1 MPADAFALKEN
12 LAGAV
17 FDKTCDNEHS
27 TASLG
32 DSEVSR
38 IESSPRD
45 RVPEFIH
52 FTEESSK
59 VAALRGRE
67 ESEDVFQHQPP
78 RSTSLH
84 KVEE

>member
-1 MPADAFALKEN
+1 MPAVAFALKEN
-12 LAGAV
+12 LCGAV

-32 DSEVSR
+32 DSEISS
-38 IESSPRD
+38 IKSSPRD
-45 RVPEFIH
+45 RVPELVH
-52 FTEESSK
+52 FMEESSE
-59 VAALRGRE
+59 VTPLRGRE
-67 ESEDVFQHQPP
+67 ESKDVFQHQPP